1 MSKCRADVL
10 LYEKELANSRTHA
23 QELIKSKKAYY
34 MEGNKK
40 VSIDK
45 PSQELAKDLEIII
58 ENDETISF
66 VSRAG
71 NKLYEALNELKAGG
85 FIDSMSFRGHHFL
98 DIGVSTGGFSDCVL
112 KLGASQVFGIDVGHG
127 QIAKNL
133 LVRPNFRL
141 FEGVNARYLS
151 SYKEVTSQFPP
162 EGFDYILMDVSFIS
176 IKLILN
182 ELSSFLKKNGRL
194 LSLVKPQFE
203 LGAENLNRSGIVKNI
218 DLYAK
223 LEKDMMEFARTG
235 QWEIIRYFA
244 SKVPGKDGNKEFFIF
259 LKRGI

>member
-10 LYEKELANSRTHA
+10 LYEKKLANSRTHA
-23 QELIKSKKAYY
+23 QEIIKSKKAYY
-34 MEGNKK
+34 LEGSKK
-40 VSIDK
+40 ISIDK
-45 PSQELAKDLEIII
+45 PSQELFRDLEIII
-58 ENDETISF
+58 ENNEAINF

-71 NKLYEALNELKAGG
+71 NKLYEALQELKSEG
-85 FIDSMSFRGHHFL
+85 FIDSMSFKGKHFL

-133 LVRPNFRL
+133 LECPNFRL

-151 SYKEVTSQFPP
+151 SYKEVTSQFPS
-162 EGFDYILMDVSFIS
+162 EGFSFILMDVSFIS

-182 ELSSFLKKNGRL
+182 ELTPFLGCNGRI

-218 DLYAK
+218 ELYEK
-223 LEKDMMEFARTG
+223 LEKDMMEFVRTS

-244 SKVPGKDGNKEFFIF
+244 SKVPGKDGNKEFFMF